1 VKKKIWEMSMGIL
14 LLAGIFWIAREGAK
28 MVPVHTEKKS
38 FLVVVDPGHGG
49 SDPGKIG
56 VHKEK
61 EKDINL
67 EISLKVREKMEKE
80 NIRVVLTREKDEDLA
95 DEGSQNKKIQDLK
108 NRCEIIHQTQPD
120 CVVSIHQNS
129 YPDEKI
135 KGAQVFYYEDSKEGK
150 CLGEIMQKN
159 LVEGL
164 DKTNH
169 RQAKGNRSYY
179 LLKKTDATLVIVE
192 CGFISNS
199 EESTLLSSEKY
210 QEQVAQSIV
219 NGIKEYLETDKIP
232 LAPGDSL

>member
-1 VKKKIWEMSMGIL
+1 MKKKIWEMSMGIL

-56 VHKEK
+56 IHKEK

-67 EISLKVREKMEKE
+67 QISLKVRDKMEKE
-80 NIRVVLTREKDEDLA
+80 KIQVVMTRQKDQDLA
-95 DEGSQNKKIQDLK
+95 DEDSQNRKIQDLK
-108 NRCEIIHQTQPD
+108 KRCEIIHRTQPD

-129 YPDEKI
+129 YPDENI
-135 KGAQVFYYEDSKEGK
+135 KGAQVFYYEDSQEGK
-150 CLGEIMQKN
+150 HLGEIMQKN

-169 RQAKGNRSYY
+169 RQAKGNKSYY

-199 EESTLLSSEKY
+199 EESALLSSEKY

-219 NGIKEYLETDKIP
+219 KGIKEYLETSKIS

>member
-1 VKKKIWEMSMGIL
+1 MRKL
-14 LLAGIFWIAREGAK
+14 QPA
-28 MVPVHTEKKS
+28 
-38 FLVVVDPGHGG
+38 HGG

-95 DEGSQNKKIQDLK
+95 DEGSKNKKIQDLK
-108 NRCEIIHQTQPD
+108 NRCEIIHQAQPD

-150 CLGEIMQKN
+150 RLGEIIQKN

-199 EESTLLSSEKY
+199 EESTLLSSGNY

-232 LAPGDSL
+232 LAPEDSL

>member
-1 VKKKIWEMSMGIL
+1 LRKLQS
-14 LLAGIFWIAREGAK
+14 A
-28 MVPVHTEKKS
+28 
-38 FLVVVDPGHGG
+38 HGG

-67 EISLKVREKMEKE
+67 KISLKVRDKMEKE
-80 NIRVVLTREKDEDLA
+80 NIQVVMTREKDQDLA
-95 DEGSQNKKIQDLK
+95 DEDSQNRKIQDLK
-108 NRCEIIHQTQPD
+108 KRCEIIHQTQPD

-129 YPDEKI
+129 YPDENI
-135 KGAQVFYYEDSKEGK
+135 KGAQVFYYEDSQEGK
-150 CLGEIMQKN
+150 HLGEIMQKN

-164 DKTNH
+164 DENNH
-169 RQAKGNRSYY
+169 RQAKGNKSYY

-199 EESTLLSSEKY
+199 EESALLSSEKY

-219 NGIKEYLETDKIP
+219 KGIKEYLETSKIS

>member
-1 VKKKIWEMSMGIL
+1 MGIL

-67 EISLKVREKMEKE
+67 QISLKVRDKMEKE
-80 NIRVVLTREKDEDLA
+80 NIQVVMTRQKDQDLA
-95 DEGSQNKKIQDLK
+95 DEDSQNRKIQDLK
-108 NRCEIIHQTQPD
+108 KRCEIIHRTQPD

-129 YPDEKI
+129 YPDENI
-135 KGAQVFYYEDSKEGK
+135 KGAQVFYYEDSQEGK
-150 CLGEIMQKN
+150 HLGEIMQKN

-169 RQAKGNRSYY
+169 RQAKGNKSYY

-199 EESTLLSSEKY
+199 EESALLSSEKY

-219 NGIKEYLETDKIP
+219 KGIKEYLETSKIS

>member
-1 VKKKIWEMSMGIL
+1 MRKLQS
-14 LLAGIFWIAREGAK
+14 A
-28 MVPVHTEKKS
+28 
-38 FLVVVDPGHGG
+38 HGG

-67 EISLKVREKMEKE
+67 KISLKVRDKMEKE
-80 NIRVVLTREKDEDLA
+80 NIQVVMTREKDQDLA
-95 DEGSQNKKIQDLK
+95 DEDSQNRKIQDLK
-108 NRCEIIHQTQPD
+108 KRCEIIHQTQPD

-129 YPDEKI
+129 YPDENI
-135 KGAQVFYYEDSKEGK
+135 KGAQVFYYEDSQEGK
-150 CLGEIMQKN
+150 HLGEIMQKN

-164 DKTNH
+164 DENNH
-169 RQAKGNRSYY
+169 RQAKGNKSYY

-199 EESTLLSSEKY
+199 EESALLSSEKY

-219 NGIKEYLETDKIP
+219 KGIKEYLETSKIS

>member
-1 VKKKIWEMSMGIL
+1 MRKLQS
-14 LLAGIFWIAREGAK
+14 A
-28 MVPVHTEKKS
+28 
-38 FLVVVDPGHGG
+38 HGG

-67 EISLKVREKMEKE
+67 KISLKVRDKMEKE
-80 NIRVVLTREKDEDLA
+80 NIQVVMTREKDQDLA
-95 DEGSQNKKIQDLK
+95 DEDSQNRKIQDLK
-108 NRCEIIHQTQPD
+108 KRCEIIHQTQPD

-129 YPDEKI
+129 YPDENI
-135 KGAQVFYYEDSKEGK
+135 KGAQVFYYEDSQEGK
-150 CLGEIMQKN
+150 HLGGIMQKN

-164 DKTNH
+164 DKNNH
-169 RQAKGNRSYY
+169 RQAKGNKSYY

-199 EESTLLSSEKY
+199 EESALLSSEKY

-219 NGIKEYLETDKIP
+219 KGIKEYLETSKIS
-232 LAPGDSL
+232 LARGDSL

>member
-67 EISLKVREKMEKE
+67 KISLKVRDKMEKE
-80 NIRVVLTREKDEDLA
+80 NIQVVMTREKDQDLA
-95 DEGSQNKKIQDLK
+95 DEDSQNRKIQDLK
-108 NRCEIIHQTQPD
+108 KRCEIIHQTQPD

-129 YPDEKI
+129 YPDENI
-135 KGAQVFYYEDSKEGK
+135 KGAQVFYYEDSQEGK
-150 CLGEIMQKN
+150 HLGGIMQKN

-164 DKTNH
+164 DKNNH
-169 RQAKGNRSYY
+169 RQAKGNKSYY

-199 EESTLLSSEKY
+199 EESALLSSEKY

-219 NGIKEYLETDKIP
+219 KGIKEYLETSKIS
-232 LAPGDSL
+232 LARGDSL

>member
-1 VKKKIWEMSMGIL
+1 MKKKIWEMSMGIL

-67 EISLKVREKMEKE
+67 KISLKVRDKMEKE
-80 NIRVVLTREKDEDLA
+80 NIQVVMTREKDQDLA
-95 DEGSQNKKIQDLK
+95 DGDSQNRKIQDLK
-108 NRCEIIHQTQPD
+108 KRCEIIHQTQPD

-129 YPDEKI
+129 YPDDNI
-135 KGAQVFYYEDSKEGK
+135 KGAQVFYYEDSQEGK
-150 CLGEIMQKN
+150 HLGEIMQKN

-164 DKTNH
+164 DKNNH
-169 RQAKGNRSYY
+169 RQAKGNKSYY

-199 EESTLLSSEKY
+199 EESALLSSEKY

-219 NGIKEYLETDKIP
+219 KGIKEYLETSKIS

>member
-1 VKKKIWEMSMGIL
+1 MKKKIWEMSMGIL

-67 EISLKVREKMEKE
+67 KISLKVRDKMEKE
-80 NIRVVLTREKDEDLA
+80 KIQVVMTRQKDQDLA
-95 DEGSQNKKIQDLK
+95 DEDSQNRKIQDLK
-108 NRCEIIHQTQPD
+108 KRCEIIHQTQPD

-129 YPDEKI
+129 YPDENI
-135 KGAQVFYYEDSKEGK
+135 KGAQVFYYEDSQEGK
-150 CLGEIMQKN
+150 HLGGIMQKN

-164 DKTNH
+164 DKNNH
-169 RQAKGNRSYY
+169 RQAKGNKSYY

-199 EESTLLSSEKY
+199 EESALLSSEKY

-219 NGIKEYLETDKIP
+219 KGIKEYLETSKIS

>member
-1 VKKKIWEMSMGIL
+1 MRKLQS
-14 LLAGIFWIAREGAK
+14 A
-28 MVPVHTEKKS
+28 
-38 FLVVVDPGHGG
+38 HGG

-67 EISLKVREKMEKE
+67 QISLKVRDKMEKE
-80 NIRVVLTREKDEDLA
+80 NIQVVMTRQKDQDLA
-95 DEGSQNKKIQDLK
+95 DEDSQNRKIQDLK
-108 NRCEIIHQTQPD
+108 KRCEIIHRTQPD

-129 YPDEKI
+129 YPDENI
-135 KGAQVFYYEDSKEGK
+135 KGAQVFYYEDSQEGK
-150 CLGEIMQKN
+150 HLGEIMQKN

-169 RQAKGNRSYY
+169 RQAKGNKSYY

-199 EESTLLSSEKY
+199 EESALLSSEKY

-219 NGIKEYLETDKIP
+219 KGIKEYLETSKIS

>member
-1 VKKKIWEMSMGIL
+1 MKKKIWEMSMGIL

-38 FLVVVDPGHGG
+38 VLVVVDPGHGG

-67 EISLKVREKMEKE
+67 QISLKVRDKMEKE
-80 NIRVVLTREKDEDLA
+80 NIQVVMTRQKDQDLA
-95 DEGSQNKKIQDLK
+95 DEDSQNRKIQDLK
-108 NRCEIIHQTQPD
+108 KRCEIIHRTQPD

-129 YPDEKI
+129 YPDENI
-135 KGAQVFYYEDSKEGK
+135 KGAQVFYYEDSQEGK
-150 CLGEIMQKN
+150 HLGEIMQKN

-169 RQAKGNRSYY
+169 RQAKGNKSYY

-199 EESTLLSSEKY
+199 EESALLSSEKY

-219 NGIKEYLETDKIP
+219 KGIKEYLETSKIS

>member
-1 VKKKIWEMSMGIL
+1 MRKL
-14 LLAGIFWIAREGAK
+14 QPA
-28 MVPVHTEKKS
+28 
-38 FLVVVDPGHGG
+38 HGG

-150 CLGEIMQKN
+150 RLGEIMQKN

-199 EESTLLSSEKY
+199 EESTLLSSGKY